1 MAVDLMPLYL
11 AGLWC
16 MVAKPDASASEPG
29 NRWPLLLFLHGSGER
44 GPPDGQSLHL
54 VANHGP
60 WKAPGLN
67 KFMVVAPQ
75 CPSGLTWCGL
85 AEKVAALTRALF
97 RRRKQ
102 LDPRRCVL
110 SGLSMGAFG
119 CWSVVSAAPG
129 LFGCVLAVCGGWAPA
144 LPRDT
149 ALSTV
154 VARAKQ
160 KLTLREAREVSGA
173 ARRTKVWL
181 FHGAKDTR
189 VSPNGSRALYRA
201 LLGGK
206 RRSPK
211 FRLTVFPGMGHAVW
225 ARSFKTAGL
234 LDWAATPVAAASM
247 KRKRRA

>member
-29 NRWPLLLFLHGSGER
+29 TRWPLLLFLHGSGER

-60 WKAPGLN
+60 WKAPSLN

-97 RRRKQ
+97 RRCKQ
-102 LDPRRCVL
+102 LDPTRCVL
-110 SGLSMGAFG
+110 SGFSMGAFG
-119 CWSVVSAAPG
+119 CWSVMSAAPG

-173 ARRTKVWL
+173 ARW
-181 FHGAKDTR
+181 
-189 VSPNGSRALYRA
+189 
-201 LLGGK
+201 
-206 RRSPK
+206 
-211 FRLTVFPGMGHAVW
+211 
-225 ARSFKTAGL
+225 
-234 LDWAATPVAAASM
+234 
-247 KRKRRA
+247 KRKCSLPMEKKNRLDADLWTGTFAHTGLKSNASNIHLLNKSGWGYSSK